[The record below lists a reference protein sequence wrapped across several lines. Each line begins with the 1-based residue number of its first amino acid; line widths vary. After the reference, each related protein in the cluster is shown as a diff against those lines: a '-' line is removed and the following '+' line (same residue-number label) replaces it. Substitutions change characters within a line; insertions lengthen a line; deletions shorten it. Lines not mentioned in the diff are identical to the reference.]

1 MGGFSF
7 ARCLILIV
15 AASTLAVCMANK
27 DWQSG
32 SYQYP
37 KYTQAPN
44 KIIVGGSEGWHFNF
58 SYTDWA
64 LKNGPFYLN
73 DTLVFKYDPPTENTT
88 IPHSVYLL
96 PNLRSFVTCNLT
108 GAEML
113 ADVTQGGGQGFE
125 FVLKKW
131 KPHYFACGQHDGIH
145 CSLGQMKFFVMPM
158 LRWY

>member
-7 ARCLILIV
+7 VRCLILIV
-15 AASTLAVCMANK
+15 AASTLAV
-27 DWQSG
+27 
-32 SYQYP
+32 
-37 KYTQAPN
+37 
-44 KIIVGGSEGWHFNF
+44 F
-58 SYTDWA
+58 
-64 LKNGPFYLN
+64 
-73 DTLVFKYDPPTENTT
+73 FKYDPPTENTT

-96 PNLRSFVTCNLT
+96 PNLRSFITCNLT

-113 ADVTQGGGQGFE
+113 ADVTQEGGQGFE